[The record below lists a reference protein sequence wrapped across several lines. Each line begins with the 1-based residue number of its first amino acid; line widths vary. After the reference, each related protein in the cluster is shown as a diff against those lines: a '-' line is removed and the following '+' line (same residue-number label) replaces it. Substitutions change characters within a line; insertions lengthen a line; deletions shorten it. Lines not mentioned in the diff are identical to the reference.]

1 MPPSSLQLGGGWGGG
16 GGGGRRNFRKV
27 FAGWGGGGGSEIFIL
42 VVGGYV
48 VGGRGNFVG
57 RRGHVILKQKL
68 KLHKTS
74 IKSIFGITKLIYFR
88 DI

>member
-1 MPPSSLQLGGGWGGG
+1 MPPSSLQLGVGGVGAGGEISGKSLLG
-16 GGGGRRNFRKV
+16 GV
-27 FAGWGGGGGSEIFIL
+27 GGGSEIFIL

>member
-1 MPPSSLQLGGGWGGG
+1 MGAGGEISGKSLLGG
-16 GGGGRRNFRKV
+16 V
-27 FAGWGGGGGSEIFIL
+27 GGGSEIFIL

>member
-1 MPPSSLQLGGGWGGG
+1 MPPSSLQLGGVGGWG
-16 GGGGRRNFRKV
+16 REEKFQESLCWV
-27 FAGWGGGGGSEIFIL
+27 GWGGGSEIFIL

>member
-1 MPPSSLQLGGGWGGG
+1 MHAPLLPPAWGGGGG

-27 FAGWGGGGGSEIFIL
+27 FAGGGGGG
-42 VVGGYV
+42 
-48 VGGRGNFVG
+48 GNFVG

>member
-1 MPPSSLQLGGGWGGG
+1 MPPSSLQLGGG
-16 GGGGRRNFRKV
+16 
-27 FAGWGGGGGSEIFIL
+27 GWGGGGWGQEEKFQESLCWVGSEIFIL